1 MSAIASFQ
9 LTRSR
14 GAWLHSKDK
23 NIFRDHFNS
32 HAHVERDQQR
42 PRYSRAWYHFNS
54 HAHVER
60 DRLRLILFPTVYVFQ
75 LTRSRGAWPLHS
87 RCHLQILIYFNSH
100 AHVERDDY
108 VKFHIAIFFISTHT
122 LTWSVTANIYAKR
135 GRRYISTHTLTWS
148 VTLSPRPVQS
158 TSLIISTHTLTWSV
172 TDAAPEW
179 ICA

>member
-1 MSAIASFQ
+1 M
-9 LTRSR
+9 
-14 GAWLHSKDK
+14 
-23 NIFRDHFNS
+23 
-32 HAHVERDQQR
+32 ERDFIAR
-42 PRYSRAWYHFNS
+42 IKIYSVTISTHTLTWSVTHKHVAFVTNCSISTHTLTWSVTNSVLDTVGLDTISTHTLTWSVTFTFSMSSANFN
-54 HAHVER
+54 
-60 DRLRLILFPTVYVFQ
+60 
-75 LTRSRGAWPLHS
+75 
-87 RCHLQILIYFNSH
+87 YFNSH

-172 TDAAPEW
+172 TDAAPE
-179 ICA
+179 